1 MLLLVHTFAWLPIE
15 LARFAIIKLKNV
27 DLVKRVYLIYCY
39 RLHSHRWQ
47 CKLNLKEDVTYVI
60 ERGTRCA
67 GLCKRRKYQSFF
79 YFYCVRRAV
88 NCIIVWRCRNP
99 INWYQV
105 RDRITPHF
113 SVYNVLTSKLFL
125 ISLFLF
131 LFPSL
136 ISETQSINSQVT
148 IQFWFINYKL
158 WIFYTNFL
166 LHY

>member
-1 MLLLVHTFAWLPIE
+1 MSCKAHLTSRSIFLWDTHAIKNMLLLVHTFAWLPIE

-27 DLVKRVYLIYCY
+27 DLVNRVCLIYCY
-39 RLHSHRWQ
+39 RLHSYRWQ

-88 NCIIVWRCRNP
+88 NCIIIWRCRNP

-105 RDRITPHF
+105 RDRLTPHF

-131 LFPSL
+131 F
-136 ISETQSINSQVT
+136 ISFSYIWDT
-148 IQFWFINYKL
+148 IY
-158 WIFYTNFL
+158 
-166 LHY
+166 